1 MFWFCRAELCLYE
14 EVVKLPPFKRK
25 TLVLIGANGVGR
37 RTLKSK
43 ILESQPHRFA
53 APLPHTSRP
62 KRPEEDNGF
71 RYWFV
76 DREDMELSIRLEEA
90 RRCIALFQC
99 CGSGMFIPDP
109 GSQNSN
115 KREG

>member
-1 MFWFCRAELCLYE
+1 MFLFCRAELCLYE

-76 DREDMELSIRLEEA
+76 DREDMEFSIRYTGTYL
-90 RRCIALFQC
+90 QC
-99 CGSGMFIPDP
+99 CVFGSGTRCLFDPWIRDP
-109 GSQNSN
+109 GWV
-115 KREG
+115 KC

>member
-1 MFWFCRAELCLYE
+1 MTRAELCLYE

-43 ILESQPHRFA
+43 ILESQPHRFS
-53 APLPHTSRP
+53 APLPHTSRI

-76 DREDMELSIRLEEA
+76 DREDMELSIRQAYAVLLYISFA
-90 RRCIALFQC
+90 
-99 CGSGMFIPDP
+99 DP
-109 GSQNSN
+109 NLNRSSTAQ
-115 KREG
+115 RFC

>member
-1 MFWFCRAELCLYE
+1 MHVFFCRAELCLYE

-76 DREDMELSIRLEEA
+76 DREDMELSIRYT
-90 RRCIALFQC
+90 CSVALL
-99 CGSGMFIPDP
+99 GYPDP
-109 GSQNSN
+109 GSGAFLTPGSEI
-115 KREG
+115 RVG